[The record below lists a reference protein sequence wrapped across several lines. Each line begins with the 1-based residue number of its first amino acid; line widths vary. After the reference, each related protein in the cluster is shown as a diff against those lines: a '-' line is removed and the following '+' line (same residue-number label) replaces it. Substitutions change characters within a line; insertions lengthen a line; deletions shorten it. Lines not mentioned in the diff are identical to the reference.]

1 MRRTALSGLVF
12 VLMAAFAL
20 PVAADE
26 LSDFESARRN
36 YDRRNYAKAAR
47 GLESLVGGVVPR
59 AANSVVR
66 LEARKYLGATYLFLG
81 KSEAAREQFRSLL
94 EEDPDYDIDPVA
106 FPEAVV
112 QTFQEVKRE
121 VSAERAR
128 KDALEAARRKRERS
142 NEVEELIRQQQRIQ
156 MLEELA
162 AAETVEKVNSRWI
175 AALPWGIGQFQNED
189 RKLGIMF
196 AVTESAFMAASIATF
211 IGHNSLRDENPAPSE
226 TFIGHNSLRDENP
239 APSEIER
246 ATRVEKALRIGNWV
260 SVGAFL
266 SFAIAGVVEA
276 EVRFKPVIRTT
287 RKRELPDDIETP
299 PQTTGPQIRLELG
312 LTGGK
317 MRLEF

>member
-36 YDRRNYAKAAR
+36 YDKQNYAKAAR
-47 GLESLVGGVVPR
+47 GLESLVGGAVPR
-59 AANSVVR
+59 ATNPVVR

-81 KSEAAREQFRSLL
+81 KDERAREQFRSLL

-112 QTFQEVKRE
+112 QTFQELKKE
-121 VSAERAR
+121 VSAQRAR
-128 KDALEAARRKRERS
+128 KDALEAARRQRERS
-142 NEVEELIRQQQRIQ
+142 DEVEELVRQQQRIQ
-156 MLEELA
+156 TLEELA
-162 AAETVEKVNSRWI
+162 SVETVEKVNSRWI
-175 AALPWGIGQFQNED
+175 AAIPFGAGQFQNED
-189 RKLGIMF
+189 RGLGIMF
-196 AVTESAFMAASIATF
+196 AVTESALVAASIATF

-226 TFIGHNSLRDENP
+226 
-239 APSEIER
+239 IER
-246 ATRVEKALRIGNWV
+246 ARRVERALRIGNWV

-287 RKRELPDDIETP
+287 RSRELPDDIES

-317 MRLEF
+317 MRLDF

>member
-1 MRRTALSGLVF
+1 MRRTSLSGLVF
-12 VLMAAFAL
+12 MLVAAFAQ

-26 LSDFESARRN
+26 LSEFESARRN
-36 YDRRNYAKAAR
+36 YDKQNYAKAAR

-59 AANSVVR
+59 ATNPVVR

-81 KSEAAREQFRSLL
+81 KKDAAREQFRSLL

-112 QTFQEVKRE
+112 RTFQEVQKE
-121 VSAERAR
+121 VSTERAR
-128 KDALEAARRKRERS
+128 EDALAAARRQRERS
-142 NEVEELIRQQQRIQ
+142 NEVEDLIRQQQRIQ
-156 MLEELA
+156 ALEELA
-162 AAETVEKVNSRWI
+162 AVETVEKVNSRWI
-175 AALPWGIGQFQNED
+175 AALPWGIGQFQNQN

-226 TFIGHNSLRDENP
+226 ID
-239 APSEIER
+239 R
-246 ATRVEKALRIGNWV
+246 ARRVERALRIGNWV

-266 SFAIAGVVEA
+266 SFAVAGVIEA
-276 EVRFKPVIRTT
+276 EVRFRPVIRTT
-287 RKRELPDDIETP
+287 RKRELPEDIENP
-299 PQTTGPQIRLELG
+299 HTTGPQIRLELG

-317 MRLEF
+317 MRLDF

>member
-36 YDRRNYAKAAR
+36 YDKQNYAKAAR
-47 GLESLVGGVVPR
+47 GLESLVGGAVPR
-59 AANSVVR
+59 ATIPVVR

-81 KSEAAREQFRSLL
+81 KDERAREQFRSLL

-112 QTFQEVKRE
+112 QTFQELKKE
-121 VSAERAR
+121 VSAQRAR
-128 KDALEAARRKRERS
+128 KDALDAARRQRERS
-142 NEVEELIRQQQRIQ
+142 DEVEELVRQQQRIQ
-156 MLEELA
+156 ALEELA
-162 AAETVEKVNSRWI
+162 AVETVEKVNSRWI
-175 AALPWGIGQFQNED
+175 AAIPFGAGQFQNED
-189 RKLGIMF
+189 RGLGIMF
-196 AVTESAFMAASIATF
+196 AVTESAFVAASIATF

-226 TFIGHNSLRDENP
+226 
-239 APSEIER
+239 IER
-246 ATRVEKALRIGNWV
+246 ARRVERALRIGNWV

-287 RKRELPDDIETP
+287 RKRELPDDIES

-317 MRLEF
+317 MRLDF

>member
-36 YDRRNYAKAAR
+36 YDKQNYAKAAR

-59 AANSVVR
+59 ATNPVVR
-66 LEARKYLGATYLFLG
+66 LESRKYLGATYLFLG
-81 KSEAAREQFRSLL
+81 KKEAAREQFRALL
-94 EEDPDYDIDPVA
+94 EEDPEYDIDPVA

-112 QTFQEVKRE
+112 QTFQEVQQE
-121 VSAERAR
+121 VAAERAR
-128 KDALEAARRKRERS
+128 EDALEAVRRQREQS
-142 NEVEELIRQQQRIQ
+142 DEVEELIRQQERIRA
-156 MLEELA
+156 LEELA
-162 AAETVEKVNSRWI
+162 AVETVEKVNSRWI
-175 AALPWGIGQFQNED
+175 AALPFGIGQFQNED
-189 RKLGIMF
+189 RPLGIMF
-196 AVTESAFMAASIATF
+196 AVTESAFLVASIATF

-226 TFIGHNSLRDENP
+226 
-239 APSEIER
+239 IER
-246 ATRVEKALRIGNWV
+246 ARRVERALRIGNWV

-266 SFAIAGVVEA
+266 SFAVAGVIEA

-287 RKRELPDDIETP
+287 RKRELPEDTRS

-317 MRLEF
+317 MRLDF

>member
-1 MRRTALSGLVF
+1 MRRTSLFGLVF
-12 VLMAAFAL
+12 ALMAAFAH

-36 YDRRNYAKAAR
+36 YDKQNYGKAAR
-47 GLESLVGGVVPR
+47 GLESLVGGVIPR
-59 AANSVVR
+59 ATNPVVR

-81 KSEAAREQFRSLL
+81 KKDAAREQFRSLL

-112 QTFQEVKRE
+112 QTFQEVQKE
-121 VSAERAR
+121 VATERAR
-128 KDALEAARRKRERS
+128 EDALAAARRQRERS
-142 NEVEELIRQQQRIQ
+142 NEVEDLIRQQQRIQ
-156 MLEELA
+156 ALEELA
-162 AAETVEKVNSRWI
+162 AVETVERVNSRWI
-175 AALPWGIGQFQNED
+175 AALPFGIGQFQNQN

-196 AVTESAFMAASIATF
+196 AVTETAFLAASIATF

-226 TFIGHNSLRDENP
+226 
-239 APSEIER
+239 IER
-246 ATRVEKALRIGNWV
+246 ARRVERALRIGNWV

-266 SFAIAGVVEA
+266 SFAIAGVIEA

-287 RKRELPDDIETP
+287 RKRELPEDLESP
-299 PQTTGPQIRLELG
+299 HTTGPQIRLELG

-317 MRLEF
+317 LRLDF

>member
-59 AANSVVR
+59 AANSVV
-66 LEARKYLGATYLFLG
+66 YLFLG

-142 NEVEELIRQQQRIQ
+142 DEVEELIRQQQRIQ

-162 AAETVEKVNSRWI
+162 AAETVEKVNSVGSPRSPGASASSKTKI
-175 AALPWGIGQFQNED
+175 ASW
-189 RKLGIMF
+189 
-196 AVTESAFMAASIATF
+196 ASC
-211 IGHNSLRDENPAPSE
+211 SP
-226 TFIGHNSLRDENP
+226 
-239 APSEIER
+239 
-246 ATRVEKALRIGNWV
+246 
-260 SVGAFL
+260 
-266 SFAIAGVVEA
+266 
-276 EVRFKPVIRTT
+276 
-287 RKRELPDDIETP
+287 
-299 PQTTGPQIRLELG
+299 
-312 LTGGK
+312 
-317 MRLEF
+317 

>member
-1 MRRTALSGLVF
+1 MRRTTLTGLVV

-20 PVAADE
+20 PAAADE

-36 YDRRNYAKAAR
+36 YDKQSYTKAAK

-59 AANSVVR
+59 ARNPVVR

-81 KSEAAREQFRSLL
+81 KKDAAREQFRLLL

-112 QTFQEVKRE
+112 QTFQEVQKK
-121 VSAERAR
+121 VKAENAR
-128 KDALEAARRKRERS
+128 KSALEAARRKRERAD
-142 NEVEELIRQQQRIQ
+142 ELDELISQQQRIR

-162 AAETVEKVNSRWI
+162 ATETVEKVNSRWI
-175 AALPWGIGQFQNED
+175 AALPFGIGQFQNED

-196 AVTESAFMAASIATF
+196 AVTESAFLAASIATF

-226 TFIGHNSLRDENP
+226 
-239 APSEIER
+239 IER
-246 ATRVEKALRIGNWV
+246 ARRVEKALRIGNWV
-260 SVGAFL
+260 SVGAFV
-266 SFAIAGVVEA
+266 SFAVAGIIEA

-287 RKRELPDDIETP
+287 RKRELPEATESP
-299 PQTTGPQIRLELG
+299 RTTGPQIRLELG
-312 LTGGK
+312 LAGGK
-317 MRLEF
+317 MRLDF

>member
-1 MRRTALSGLVF
+1 MRRTSLSWLLF
-12 VLMAAFAL
+12 VLMAAFAQS
-20 PVAADE
+20 VAADE

-36 YDRRNYAKAAR
+36 YDKQNYAKAAR
-47 GLESLVGGVVPR
+47 GLESLVGGAVPR
-59 AANSVVR
+59 AINPVVR

-81 KSEAAREQFRSLL
+81 KKDAAREQFRSLL

-112 QTFQEVKRE
+112 QTFQEVQEK
-121 VSAERAR
+121 VAAERAR
-128 KDALEAARRKRERS
+128 KDALAAARRERERT
-142 NEVEELIRQQQRIQ
+142 NEVEDLIRQQQRIQ
-156 MLEELA
+156 VLEELA

-175 AALPWGIGQFQNED
+175 AALPWGIGQFQNQD

-196 AVTESAFMAASIATF
+196 AVTEAAFMAASIATF
-211 IGHNSLRDENPAPSE
+211 IGHNSLRDENPAA
-226 TFIGHNSLRDENP
+226 N
-239 APSEIER
+239 EIER
-246 ATRVEKALRIGNWV
+246 AQRVEKALRIGNWV

-266 SFAIAGVVEA
+266 SFAVAGVIEA

-287 RKRELPDDIETP
+287 RQRELPDDIES

-317 MRLEF
+317 LRLDF

>member
-142 NEVEELIRQQQRIQ
+142 DEVEELIRQQQRIQ

-226 TFIGHNSLRDENP
+226 
-239 APSEIER
+239 IER
-246 ATRVEKALRIGNWV
+246 ARRVEKALRIGNWV

>member
-36 YDRRNYAKAAR
+36 YDKQNYAKAAR
-47 GLESLVGGVVPR
+47 GLESLVGGAVPR
-59 AANSVVR
+59 ATNPVVR
-66 LEARKYLGATYLFLG
+66 LESRKYLGATYLFLG
-81 KSEAAREQFRSLL
+81 KKEAAREQFRSLL
-94 EEDPDYDIDPVA
+94 EEDPGYDIDPVA

-112 QTFQEVKRE
+112 QTFQEVQKE
-121 VSAERAR
+121 VAAERAR
-128 KDALEAARRKRERS
+128 KDALEAVRQKRERS
-142 NEVEELIRQQQRIQ
+142 DEVEELIRQQERIRA
-156 MLEELA
+156 LEELA
-162 AAETVEKVNSRWI
+162 AVETVEKVNSRWI
-175 AALPWGIGQFQNED
+175 AALPFGIGQFQNQD
-189 RKLGIMF
+189 RPLGIMF
-196 AVTESAFMAASIATF
+196 AVTQSAFLVASIATF

-226 TFIGHNSLRDENP
+226 
-239 APSEIER
+239 IER
-246 ATRVEKALRIGNWV
+246 AQRVERALRIGNWV

-266 SFAIAGVVEA
+266 SFAVAGIIEA

-287 RKRELPDDIETP
+287 RKRELPEDTQS

-317 MRLEF
+317 MRLDF

>member
-36 YDRRNYAKAAR
+36 YDKQNYAKAAR
-47 GLESLVGGVVPR
+47 GLESLVGGAVPR
-59 AANSVVR
+59 ATNPVVR

-81 KSEAAREQFRSLL
+81 KDERAREQFRSLL

-112 QTFQEVKRE
+112 QTFQELKKE
-121 VSAERAR
+121 VSVQRAR
-128 KDALEAARRKRERS
+128 KDALEAARRQRERS
-142 NEVEELIRQQQRIQ
+142 DEVEELVRQQQRIQ
-156 MLEELA
+156 ALEELA
-162 AAETVEKVNSRWI
+162 AVETVEKVNSRWI
-175 AALPWGIGQFQNED
+175 AAIPFGAGQFQNED
-189 RKLGIMF
+189 RGLGIMF
-196 AVTESAFMAASIATF
+196 AVTESAFVAASIATF

-226 TFIGHNSLRDENP
+226 
-239 APSEIER
+239 IER
-246 ATRVEKALRIGNWV
+246 ARRVERALRIGNWV

-287 RKRELPDDIETP
+287 RKRELPDDIES

-317 MRLEF
+317 MRLDF

>member
-36 YDRRNYAKAAR
+36 YDRHNYAKAAR

-112 QTFQEVKRE
+112 QTFQEVQKE
-121 VSAERAR
+121 VAAERAR

-142 NEVEELIRQQQRIQ
+142 DEVEELIRQQQRIQ

-226 TFIGHNSLRDENP
+226 
-239 APSEIER
+239 IER
-246 ATRVEKALRIGNWV
+246 ARRVEKALRIGNWV

-287 RKRELPDDIETP
+287 RKRELPDEIDS

-317 MRLEF
+317 MRLDF

>member
-26 LSDFESARRN
+26 LSDFESARRH
-36 YDRRNYAKAAR
+36 YDKQNYAKAAR

-59 AANSVVR
+59 ATNSVVR

-81 KSEAAREQFRSLL
+81 KDEAAREQFRSLL
-94 EEDPDYDIDPVA
+94 EEDLDYDIDPVA

-128 KDALEAARRKRERS
+128 KDALEAARRQRERS
-142 NEVEELIRQQQRIQ
+142 DEVEDLIRQQQRIQ
-156 MLEELA
+156 TLEELA
-162 AAETVEKVNSRWI
+162 AVETVEKVNSRWI
-175 AALPWGIGQFQNED
+175 AALPFGIGQFQNED
-189 RKLGIMF
+189 RGLGIMF
-196 AVTESAFMAASIATF
+196 AVTESAFLAASIA
-211 IGHNSLRDENPAPSE
+211 

-260 SVGAFL
+260 SVGALL
-266 SFAIAGVVEA
+266 SFYVAGVVEA

-287 RKRELPDDIETP
+287 RKRELPDDTETP

-317 MRLEF
+317 LRLDF

>member
-26 LSDFESARRN
+26 LSDFESARRH
-36 YDRRNYAKAAR
+36 YDRQNYTKAAR

-59 AANSVVR
+59 AVNSVVR

-81 KSEAAREQFRSLL
+81 REEAAREQFRLLL

-112 QTFQEVKRE
+112 QTFHEVQKE
-121 VSAERAR
+121 AAGERAHE
-128 KDALEAARRKRERS
+128 DALEAARQQREHS
-142 NEVEELIRQQQRIQ
+142 DEVEELIRQQQRIQ
-156 MLEELA
+156 TLEELA
-162 AAETVEKVNSRWI
+162 AVETVEKVNSRWI
-175 AALPWGIGQFQNED
+175 AALPFGIGQFQNES

-196 AVTESAFMAASIATF
+196 AVTESAFLVSSIATF
-211 IGHNSLRDENPAPSE
+211 IGHNSLRDENPAP
-226 TFIGHNSLRDENP
+226 DE
-239 APSEIER
+239 IDR
-246 ATRVEKALRIGNWV
+246 AQRVERALRIGNWV
-260 SVGAFL
+260 SVGALL
-266 SFAIAGVVEA
+266 SFAVAGVVEA

-287 RKRELPDDIETP
+287 RKRELPGDLETP
-299 PQTTGPQIRLELG
+299 QASGPQIRLELG

-317 MRLEF
+317 LRLDF

>member
-36 YDRRNYAKAAR
+36 YDRQSYTKAAR

-59 AANSVVR
+59 AANPVVR
-66 LEARKYLGATYLFLG
+66 IESRKYLGATYLFLG
-81 KSEAAREQFRSLL
+81 KSEAAREQFRLLL
-94 EEDPDYDIDPVA
+94 EEDPDYDIDRVA
-106 FPEAVV
+106 FPEAVL
-112 QTFQEVKRE
+112 QTFREVKKE
-121 VSAERAR
+121 ATAERAR
-128 KDALEAARRKRERS
+128 KDALEAARRQRERS
-142 NEVEELIRQQQRIQ
+142 NEVDELVRQRQRIQ
-156 MLEELA
+156 ALEELA
-162 AAETVEKVNSRWI
+162 AVETVEKVNSRWI
-175 AALPWGIGQFQNED
+175 AALPWGIGQFQNGD

-196 AVTESAFMAASIATF
+196 AVTESAFLAASIATF

-226 TFIGHNSLRDENP
+226 
-239 APSEIER
+239 IER
-246 ATRVEKALRIGNWV
+246 AQRVERALRIGNWV

-287 RKRELPDDIETP
+287 RKRELPDDIES
-299 PQTTGPQIRLELG
+299 PQTTGPQIRLEMG
-312 LTGGK
+312 LTGGR
-317 MRLEF
+317 MRLDF